1 MSFAQSWRN
10 ASLGK
15 YGPESMF
22 ASLSAAAK
30 RFKWKESE
38 ENDGLEYN
46 SQIGCSCPSPTALSN
61 CKMQFNGCV
70 PHMKLKR
77 NQFGIETQYEE
88 DLVDFMLQQMSSV
101 QTNII

>member
-15 YGPESMF
+15 YQPESMF

-38 ENDGLEYN
+38 DNDGVEN

-77 NQFGIETQYEE
+77 NQFGIDTQYEE

>member
-1 MSFAQSWRN
+1 M
-10 ASLGK
+10 GK

-46 SQIGCSCPSPTALSN
+46 SQI
-61 CKMQFNGCV
+61 V
-70 PHMKLKR
+70 KL
-77 NQFGIETQYEE
+77 
-88 DLVDFMLQQMSSV
+88 
-101 QTNII
+101 